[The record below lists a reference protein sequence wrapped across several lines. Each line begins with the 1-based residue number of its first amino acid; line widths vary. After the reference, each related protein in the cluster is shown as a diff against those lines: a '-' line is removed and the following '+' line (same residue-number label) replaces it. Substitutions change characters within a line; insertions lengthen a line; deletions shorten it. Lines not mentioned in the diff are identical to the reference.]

1 MTIEQDLRTYL
12 LGLAP
17 IATLLGT
24 RLYPARLPQGVTL
37 PALTYQ
43 RIAGIPEV
51 TYDGAANLSRARIQI
66 DVWAD
71 SYGAM
76 VELAKA
82 IRGAL
87 SGYRGA
93 MGSTSVTVARV
104 LNEIDMPEPE
114 PPLWRR
120 VMDCAIWHRE

>member
-1 MTIEQDLRTYL
+1 MIEQDLRTYL

-24 RLYPARLPQGVTL
+24 RIYPARLPQGVTL
-37 PALTYQ
+37 PAVTYQ
-43 RIAGIPEV
+43 RIAGINEV
-51 TYDGAANLSRARIQI
+51 THDGAENLSRARIQI

-71 SYGAM
+71 TYGAM
-76 VELAKA
+76 VAIAKA
-82 IRGAL
+82 IRAAL

-93 MGSTSVTVARV
+93 MGDNPVTVARV

-114 PPLWRR
+114 PVLWRR
-120 VMDCAIWHRE
+120 VIDALIWHRED